1 MKEIVIILLLILLNG
16 LFSLSEIAL
25 ISARKVKLTN
35 EAKRGRKSARIALE
49 LAEEPDRF
57 LSTVQIGITLIG
69 ILTGIYSGATLADDF
84 AQLLVGCGI
93 AASYSYPIAQ
103 VVIVVVVTYL
113 SIVFGELVP
122 KRIGLNKADSMAQIV
137 ARPMKWLSVLAH
149 PFVWLLAKSTSLIAT
164 AMGVAQKE
172 NTVTEE
178 EIKSM
183 IQEGTEAGE
192 VQEVEQDIIER
203 VLVLGDQRITSIMT
217 ARKDLVCMHSSMT
230 VDDVRHIISQ
240 DLYDAYPVISD
251 GIDDIQGLVALKD
264 LILILDKPQFNLA
277 DVVKKPHYFPDT
289 MTVYTALE
297 MFRNERVS
305 RALVVDEFGSIQGL
319 VTMRD
324 ILEGLVGSLENSD
337 GQPHISPR
345 EDGSSWLVDAMC
357 PFYEFLAYF
366 EREDLYQP
374 TDYATL
380 GGLILDIL
388 EHLPQVGE
396 IVTWETFTFEVVD
409 MDGTRIDK
417 LLVRK
422 L

>member
-1 MKEIVIILLLILLNG
+1 MTEFLIIIGLILFNG
-16 LFSLSEIAL
+16 ILSMSEMSIVSSRKSRLELEAKKGSV
-25 ISARKVKLTN
+25 SARK
-35 EAKRGRKSARIALE
+35 ALD
-49 LAEEPDRF
+49 LSNNPDNF
-57 LSTVQIGITLIG
+57 LSTIQIGITLIG
-69 ILTGIYSGATLADDF
+69 ILTGLFSGEAFAADLAKYVEKIPYIGEYAF
-84 AQLLVGCGI
+84 GI
-93 AASYSYPIAQ
+93 SET
-103 VVIVVVVTYL
+103 VIVVVVTYL
-113 SIVFGELVP
+113 TLIFGELVP